1 MLRTLSMLLLAL
13 AITVA
18 TIWIA
23 RPTDERAMYG
33 TEGPVEQNWLPREV
47 AGWPAPFIADD
58 PSTSVIHQIGVED
71 DFRTGPFVA
80 TWSFWVLVVAAVSRI
95 WRWLRP

>member
-1 MLRTLSMLLLAL
+1 MVLLAL

-18 TIWIA
+18 TGWIT
-23 RPTDERAMYG
+23 RLTDERAMYG

-58 PSTSVIHQIGVED
+58 PGTSVIHQIGVED

-80 TWSFWVLVVAAVSRI
+80 TWSFWLLVMLAIGRI
-95 WRWLRP
+95 WRRVRS